1 MDEEAIMYLLLTF
14 MVALAVVLILPSFG
28 KGIVSILALI
38 LALVTVAII
47 VMLNWADF
55 IIFPLVTSLLGMTF
69 QPARNYKITKNQ
81 DAIVKNVNG
90 LYYATGYVTANLL
103 PYVFKLES
111 RQEEENQKMLQAPD
125 TWERAIMNI
134 GFPFKF
140 HVLSSGLDV
149 QDVRDELEGK
159 RSYQEFQLSR
169 LQQGSNASET
179 AVTEIRRKIS
189 VLQTKIDRISQGE
202 KPIATIMYFET
213 TAVDVSEKAAVDRLS
228 AQIKSLQVSFSSL
241 DVQLAK
247 VVGRELYTLFKFN
260 FSLPTTYTE
269 ISGYF
274 DRQS

>member
-1 MDEEAIMYLLLTF
+1 LDEEAIMYLLLTF